1 MRRHYDLMVDVFGE
15 DRGSVMF
22 RKVAPWYAKRFGPAK
37 PFNKAIVQIS
47 TRDEFENVLGDYLVW
62 RTQFTDANGNLRPQ
76 YELEPLMASFMK
88 GLESRVETRKS
99 IPVPKGP
106 VEVW

>member
-1 MRRHYDLMVDVFGE
+1 MVEVFGE

-47 TRDEFENVLGDYLVW
+47 TRNEFESVLADYLNW
-62 RTQFTDANGNLRPQ
+62 RGRFTNSEGQLLPQ
-76 YELEPLMASFMK
+76 YELEPLMASLMT
-88 GLESRVETRKS
+88 EPDSAVEQRKA

>member
-1 MRRHYDLMVDVFGE
+1 MLEVFGE
-15 DRGSVMF
+15 KRGCLMF

-37 PFNKAIVQIS
+37 PFNKTIVQIS
-47 TRDEFENVLGDYLVW
+47 TRENFESALTDYLDW
-62 RTQFTDANGNLRPQ
+62 RQQFVSSDG
-76 YELEPLMASFMK
+76 ELIERYRQKPMMPSFMK
-88 GLESRVETRKS
+88 NDDEPSDAKRKA

>member
-1 MRRHYDLMVDVFGE
+1 
-15 DRGSVMF
+15 MF

-47 TRDEFENVLGDYLVW
+47 SPKDFERVLNGYIEW
-62 RTQFTDANGNLRPQ
+62 RERFTDSSGQLLPQ
-76 YELEPLMASFMK
+76 YEPDPMVASFMNEP
-88 GLESRVETRKS
+88 ESAAEKRKA

>member
-1 MRRHYDLMVDVFGE
+1 
-15 DRGSVMF
+15 MF
-22 RKVAPWYAKRFGPAK
+22 SKVAPWYAKRFGPAK

-47 TRDEFENVLGDYLVW
+47 TREDFDRVLSGYIEW
-62 RTQFTDANGNLRPQ
+62 RERFTDSNGQLLPQ
-76 YELEPLMASFMK
+76 YEPDPMVASFMN
-88 GLESRVETRKS
+88 EPETGIAQRKE